1 MEDSLTI
8 RIRCNQIIKFTMFA
22 RREEEIKHASSSGRF
37 FVCRENFVERV
48 SKDPRGG
55 RIAKEDGI
63 GRGYGV
69 I

>member
-1 MEDSLTI
+1 MEDSLTT
-8 RIRCNQIIKFTMFA
+8 RIRCNQIIKFTMFVE
-22 RREEEIKHASSSGRF
+22 RS
-37 FVCRENFVERV
+37 FVVSVAENFVERV